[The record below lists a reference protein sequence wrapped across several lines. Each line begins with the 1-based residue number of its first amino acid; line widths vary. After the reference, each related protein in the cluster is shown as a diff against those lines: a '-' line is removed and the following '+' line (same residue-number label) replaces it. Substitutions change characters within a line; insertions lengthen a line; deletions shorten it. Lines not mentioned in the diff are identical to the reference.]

1 MRKYLTAVQNNI
13 WVEAWEQGNT
23 NGYVHIDASV
33 LTAASASSVHL
44 LNNNINADSIVV
56 LAVTDMYIV
65 ATPRVHVHP

>member
-1 MRKYLTAVQNNI
+1 MREYLTAVQNNI

-33 LTAASASSVHL
+33 LTAASASSVDL
-44 LNNNINADSIVV
+44 LNINADSIVV

-65 ATPRVHVHP
+65 ATPRVHLHP